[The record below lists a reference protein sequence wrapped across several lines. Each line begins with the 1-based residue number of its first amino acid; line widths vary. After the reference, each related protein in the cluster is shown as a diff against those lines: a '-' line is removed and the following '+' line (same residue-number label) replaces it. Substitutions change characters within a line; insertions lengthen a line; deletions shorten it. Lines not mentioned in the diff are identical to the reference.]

1 MDVRVAELERQLAR
15 KEKEIFDL
23 ALESIEQK
31 KIIEKKRER
40 IVALQIDNA
49 KKTMAYSNLVGNIS
63 IDMGCIVKKVAEMDE
78 IVADERLRDPAQGL
92 LRCRKL
98 RRLAK
103 GVQHIAQS
111 VRGDSTAM
119 VELERS
125 YFVGNCAPV
134 LLPVP
139 LLLKGKVLFHV

>member
-49 KKTMAYSNLVGNIS
+49 KKAMAYSNLVDNIT
-63 IDMGCIVKKVAEMDE
+63 IDMGCIVKKAAELDAMMANE
-78 IVADERLRDPAQGL
+78 TQRNPAQTL
-92 LRCRKL
+92 VQCRKL

-119 VELERS
+119 VELDQPTITDCVKRARTAA
-125 YFVGNCAPV
+125 GPDM
-134 LLPVP
+134 
-139 LLLKGKVLFHV
+139 